1 MNLRRS
7 ILNRDFQALLLV
19 GAAIVWFGHEMV
31 FAGKVP
37 FYRDLGLYFY
47 PIGFSVAESFKNAE
61 LPLWNRHMAMGFPL
75 LAAFQSGAF
84 YPPNLL
90 YLLFPFFSAVTAI
103 FLFHY
108 FVAATGSYALCRN
121 WGYPPYLA
129 AVGAF
134 LFTFGGMVV
143 SLTNLLNHFQTAVW
157 LPWVILFSER
167 ALRSGSWRDF
177 LVFTVAL
184 LFPFL
189 AGSPEVYLMSLGL
202 AFLNSLRVRWAEEK
216 ISYLRVLFLPVAANA
231 LVFGLAMAQIL
242 PTLELFLES
251 RWREPLGY
259 VENPLYSFNPLS
271 LINLFF
277 IDKEVNLAAG
287 QGVNFFFL
295 RAPPFLVSYYLGTLA
310 LIGIVLWLFYASLK
324 EKALLLGFAAL
335 ALILAMGGYTS
346 VYPFL
351 HQHIPF
357 MSFFRFPEKFF
368 FLTSSLLPFAALRGV
383 YFLAKSI
390 GRSSGG
396 LIFTFLAVGIPL
408 LALYLFLRLDTAP
421 LSRFIAWATQAT
433 ILSTATLSKTSAVLV
448 NVERQMALAF
458 AALLLFFAWQRGK
471 LRPRLFGPL
480 IVALVLI
487 DLGSAHRPYQFLLD
501 PEFVYKSPKVLS
513 QRDSSPYRLFY
524 HPGPSNLHPSYYALP
539 REPSFTEFQGLIY
552 SNLLPNAG
560 VFYGVDYM
568 QEIDALR
575 RWPYMAF
582 LSVAGRLPPEALY
595 RLLGALNVKYVL
607 SFRSLEGGGARLM
620 RHFPEYP
627 SWLYELER
635 AVPRVYVVSDVEVFN
650 EPIQVVGRLAAT
662 EFDPLRKVILEETV
676 PTESRGD
683 FKGRAE
689 IVRYEN
695 RRVQIRTSLNGRGIL
710 VLADS
715 YYPGWRAYVNGSE
728 ERILRANLFFRAV
741 PLPAGEHFVE
751 FRYEPRSFRAG
762 LVISLI
768 TLGGIAVATLIM
780 WPVRKKLPHPGL
792 LPGGEKGQI
801 PCLTVKSHRS
811 AFPLPLRGEDQGEG

>member
-1 MNLRRS
+1 MNLQRL
-7 ILNRDFQALLLV
+7 ILNRDFQALLLL
-19 GAAIVWFGHEMV
+19 GATIVWFGHEMV

-167 ALRSGSWRDF
+167 TLRSGSWRDF

-202 AFLNSLRVRWAEEK
+202 VFLNSLRVRWAEEK

-259 VENPLYSFNPLS
+259 VEKPLYSFNPLS

-277 IDKEVNLAAG
+277 LDKEVNLAAG
-287 QGVNFFFL
+287 KGAHFFFL
-295 RAPPFLVSYYLGTLA
+295 RDPPFLLSYYLGVPA
-310 LIGIVLWLFYASLK
+310 LIGIALWLFYSSLK
-324 EKALLLGFAAL
+324 EKTFLLSLIALSLV
-335 ALILAMGGYTS
+335 LAMGGHTP
-346 VYPFL
+346 VYLFL
-351 HQHIPF
+351 HRNLPF

-368 FLTSSLLPFAALRGV
+368 FLASALLLFVALRGLYV
-383 YFLAKSI
+383 HLHL
-390 GRSSGG
+390 RSEGPSSK
-396 LIFTFLAVGIPL
+396 
-408 LALYLFLRLDTAP
+408 ALLFLFLVVLLPLSGLYAFLRFDTAP
-421 LSRFIAWATQAT
+421 LSQFIAWATGSPLFT
-433 ILSTATLSKTSAVLV
+433 TETLKKTSGAMVHL
-448 NVERQMALAF
+448 ERQLGLMSGIF
-458 AALLLFFAWQRGK
+458 LLLCVWQRGK
-471 LRPRLFGPL
+471 LRPGLFQVL
-480 IVALVLI
+480 LVVLVLI
-487 DLGSAHRPYQFLLD
+487 DLGTAHKPYQFLLD
-501 PEFVYKSPKVLS
+501 WDRVHKSAKVLPHP
-513 QRDSSPYRLFY
+513 DAEPYRLFY
-524 HPGPSNLHPSYYALP
+524 DPGPSNLHPSYYALP
-539 REPSFTEFQGLIY
+539 REPTFTEFQALIY
-552 SNLLPNAG
+552 RNLLPNAG
-560 VFYGVDYM
+560 VLYGFDYV

-575 RWPYMAF
+575 RWPYMVF
-582 LSVAGRLPPEALY
+582 LSVADRLPAEALY
-595 RLLGALNVKYVL
+595 RLLAALNVKYVL
-607 SFRSLEGGGARLM
+607 SFRPLEGGGARLM
-620 RHFPEYP
+620 RHFREYP
-627 SWLYELER
+627 SWLYEVEHV
-635 AVPRVYVVSDVEVFN
+635 VPRVYVVSEAEVFS
-650 EPIQVVGRLAAT
+650 EPIRIVGRLAAT
-662 EFDPLRKVILEETV
+662 QFDPLRKVILEEAV
-676 PTESRGD
+676 PTETRGD

-695 RRVQIRTSLNGRGIL
+695 QRVQIQTSLNGPGIL

-728 ERILRANLFFRAV
+728 ERILRANLFFRGV
-741 PLPAGEHFVE
+741 PLAAGEHVVE
-751 FRYEPRSFRAG
+751 FRYEPSSFKIGSFVSLATLVGIVICTVVVALLKKRAFAG
-762 LVISLI
+762 L
-768 TLGGIAVATLIM
+768 
-780 WPVRKKLPHPGL
+780 
-792 LPGGEKGQI
+792 
-801 PCLTVKSHRS
+801 
-811 AFPLPLRGEDQGEG
+811 